1 MKKREK
7 KSPVPALCSALGTV
21 LLILLVL
28 ACVPLTVPR
37 VFGYEI
43 YTVISGSMDPAIP
56 TGSLVYIA
64 DTDPGEIVEGD
75 VIAFYGGMSGNSGNR
90 ADGAGSGAS
99 STGNGAGRGAGAAES
114 GAGTGGSGA
123 SIITHRVVS
132 NSVIMG
138 EFITRGDANE
148 KEDIN
153 PVSYDNYIG
162 KVQLS
167 VPMAGYAAELF
178 TSTQGKIAAVCVIAV
193 AALLQVPAWRGRR

>member
-43 YTVISGSMDPAIP
+43 YTVISGSMEPAIP

-90 ADGAGSGAS
+90 ADGAG
-99 STGNGAGRGAGAAES
+99 S

>member
-1 MKKREK
+1 MKKKEK

-43 YTVISGSMDPAIP
+43 YTVISGSMEPAIP

-75 VIAFYGGMSGNSGNR
+75 VIAFYGG
-90 ADGAGSGAS
+90 AS
-99 STGNGAGRGAGAAES
+99 GNGAGAAD
-114 GAGTGGSGA
+114 SGA

-138 EFITRGDANE
+138 EFITKGDANE

>member
-1 MKKREK
+1 MKKKEK

-43 YTVISGSMDPAIP
+43 YTVISGSMEPAIP

-64 DTDPGEIVEGD
+64 DTDPEEIVEGD
-75 VIAFYGGMSGNSGNR
+75 VIAFYGGASGNR
-90 ADGAGSGAS
+90 AEDRVDSAGSGA
-99 STGNGAGRGAGAAES
+99 GAAD
-114 GAGTGGSGA
+114 SGA

-138 EFITRGDANE
+138 EFITKGDANE